1 MRFDPTPLQGAYTVE
16 LERHGDSRG
25 FFARV
30 FGEKEFAAAGLVSRF
45 VQVGDSFNAV
55 KGTLRGMHYRVRPST
70 EARVVRCISGALYD
84 VIADLRPDSPTYRK
98 SWAVE
103 LTAGNR
109 KMCYVPKGFAH
120 GFITL
125 ADDTEVLYLLSEFH
139 TPQDERGLRYD
150 DPWLGIDWPM
160 KPVEVSAKDQ
170 TWPLFDPAFHG
181 VELLRGL

>member
-1 MRFDPTPLQGAYTVE
+1 MRFDPTPLQGAYTIE

-30 FGEKEFAAAGLVSRF
+30 FGEKEFADAGLASRF
-45 VQVGDSFNAV
+45 VQVGNSFNAA
-55 KGTLRGMHYRVRPST
+55 KGTLRGMHYRVPPST
-70 EARVVRCISGALYD
+70 EARVVRCIRGALHD

-103 LTAGNR
+103 LTAENR
-109 KMCYVPKGFAH
+109 TMCYVPHGFAH

-125 ADDTEVLYLLSEFH
+125 TDDTEVLYLLSEFH
-139 TPQDERGLRYD
+139 APQDERGLRHD

-160 KPVEVSAKDQ
+160 QPSEVSAKDQ
-170 TWPLFDPAFHG
+170 NWPLFDPDFHG
-181 VELLRGL
+181 VEMLRGL